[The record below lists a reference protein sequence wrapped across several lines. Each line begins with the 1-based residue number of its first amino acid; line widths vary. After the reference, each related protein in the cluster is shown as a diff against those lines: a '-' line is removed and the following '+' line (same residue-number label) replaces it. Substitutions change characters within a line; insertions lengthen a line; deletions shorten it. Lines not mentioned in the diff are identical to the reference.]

1 MFRLQVAQ
9 VALTLLHL
17 QRPVFLVLPSLK
29 AEAVAVAVVMP
40 RLGQDRLAQLAA
52 SPAVAVE
59 VALLLTTALPL
70 VLAVMVP
77 TAWS

>member
-1 MFRLQVAQ
+1 MFRLRVAL
-9 VALTLLHL
+9 VALTLQHL
-17 QRPVFLVLPSLK
+17 PRPAFLVLPSLK
-29 AEAVAVAVVMP
+29 AEAVAVVVVMP
-40 RLGQDRLAQLAA
+40 QLWQDRLARLAA

-77 TAWS
+77 PAWS